1 MILPM
6 DVEPVLSLPRTV
18 AIGALTI
25 TPPTV
30 LAPMAGITTPP
41 FRQLCRRQGCG
52 LVVTELTNA
61 EGLARRQAKTMHFL
75 ESWPDER
82 PLAAH
87 LYGSDPDIMAQAAA
101 AAESLGRFDLID
113 INAGCPV
120 PKIMRRGEGAGLL
133 RKPDQLKRIVQAVR
147 SAVKLPVT
155 VKTRVGLTAESI
167 NISEVAQAIE
177 EGGAA
182 AIFLHGRVA
191 AKRHAGPV
199 DWGLIARIKME
210 RGIPVFGNGGVTT
223 ADEALELL
231 RVTNVDGIMIGR
243 AAIGNPWL
251 FEEIACR
258 LEQRPWQP
266 PTPAE
271 RVAAMLAVLDGLVEL
286 TMREHRHRRRIRY
299 PAEVSACMH
308 FRTHIA
314 HLLRGRPNQRDLLRR
329 LMVLTTVA
337 DVRAALHE
345 VLDG

>member
-1 MILPM
+1 MTSFMDASTVLPL
-6 DVEPVLSLPRTV
+6 PLSVSLGT
-18 AIGALTI
+18 LTFS
-25 TPPTV
+25 PPTA

-41 FRQLCRRQGCG
+41 FRQLCRRQRCG

-87 LYGSDPDIMAQAAA
+87 LYGRDPDIMAQAAA
-101 AAESLGRFDLID
+101 VAESLGRFDLID

-133 RKPDQLKRIVQAVR
+133 RDPENMKRIVQAVR
-147 SAVKLPVT
+147 AAVKLPVT
-155 VKTRVGLTAESI
+155 VKTRIGLTAERI
-167 NISEVAQAIE
+167 NISEVAQAVE

-182 AIFLHGRVA
+182 ALFLHGRVA
-191 AKRHAGPV
+191 AKRHAGPS
-199 DWGLIARIKME
+199 DWDLIARIKRE
-210 RGIPVFGNGGVTT
+210 RGIPVFGNGGVNT
-223 ADEALELL
+223 ADDALRML
-231 RVTNVDGIMIGR
+231 RETKVDGVMIGR

-258 LEQRPWQP
+258 LENRPWTP
-266 PTPAE
+266 PSPAE
-271 RVAAMLAVLDGLVEL
+271 RVEAMLAVLDGLVAL
-286 TMREHRHRRRIRY
+286 TTLEHRHRRRIRY

-329 LMVLTTVA
+329 LMVLTSVA
-337 DVRAALHE
+337 DVRSALRD
-345 VLDG
+345 VLSD